1 MEQNTNLP
9 QHQTNIPPM
18 MWFLGIGLVIALI
31 AIFVFNVAVSTVAFY
46 GLFAFMIGSHFFMH
60 GGHAGHSGHDNSSD
74 HQHGPMSNAVETDQP
89 EDKKEHSN
97 HGGCC

>member
-60 GGHAGHSGHDNSSD
+60 GGHSGHGDPAD
-74 HQHGPMSNAVETDQP
+74 HQHGPVSSAVE
-89 EDKKEHSN
+89 SRRI
-97 HGGCC
+97 